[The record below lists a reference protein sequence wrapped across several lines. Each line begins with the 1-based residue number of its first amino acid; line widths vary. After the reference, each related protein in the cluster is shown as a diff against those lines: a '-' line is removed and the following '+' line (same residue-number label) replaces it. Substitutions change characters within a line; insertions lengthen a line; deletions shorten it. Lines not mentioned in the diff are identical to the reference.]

1 MSVLRRPC
9 KHDDL
14 LNFRL
19 KRLFRIG
26 GAPAVRLC
34 EGRYGIARGEW
45 RIVAALCE
53 DGPLSPS
60 ALNERIGG
68 DRARTS
74 RVVSGLADKGL
85 VERRIDANDGRR
97 AMLLATD
104 AGRTLYAELFP
115 QLAAI
120 NERLM
125 VVLNYREAAL
135 LDELLERLT
144 QQARK
149 VQREGDGVD
158 ARADRRHGGSRSVW
172 SERLSKGQ
180 RHD

>member
-14 LNFRL
+14 LNYRL
-19 KRLFRIG
+19 KRLFSIG

-34 EGRYGIARGEW
+34 EGRYGIARNEW
-45 RIVAALCE
+45 RMVAALCE
-53 DGPLSPS
+53 DGPQSPS
-60 ALNERIGG
+60 ALNARIGG

-74 RVVSGLADKGL
+74 RVVAGLVEKGL
-85 VERRIDANDGRR
+85 VERRVDGADRRR
-97 AMLLATD
+97 ATLLATD
-104 AGRTLYAELFP
+104 AGRALYAELFP

-125 VVLNYREAAL
+125 SVLDPREAAL
-135 LDELLERLT
+135 LEEFLERLT

-149 VQREGDGVD
+149 VQREGDGVEE
-158 ARADRRHGGSRSVW
+158 RADRRKGGSRSVW
-172 SERLSKGQ
+172 SERRAKAAS
-180 RHD
+180 RV

>member
-19 KRLFRIG
+19 KRLFSIG

-53 DGPLSPS
+53 GGPQSPS
-60 ALNERIGG
+60 ELHERIGG

-74 RVVSGLADKGL
+74 RVVTGLAEKGL
-85 VERRIDANDGRR
+85 IERRLDAGDKRR
-97 AMLLATD
+97 ATLLVTD
-104 AGRTLYAELFP
+104 PGRALYSELFP
-115 QLAAI
+115 QLAGI

-125 VVLNYREAAL
+125 AVLDDRDAAL
-135 LDELLERLT
+135 LDEFLARLT
-144 QQARK
+144 EQARK
-149 VQREGDGVD
+149 LQLEGDGVD

-172 SERLSKGQ
+172 TERRSKEQ
-180 RHD
+180 A